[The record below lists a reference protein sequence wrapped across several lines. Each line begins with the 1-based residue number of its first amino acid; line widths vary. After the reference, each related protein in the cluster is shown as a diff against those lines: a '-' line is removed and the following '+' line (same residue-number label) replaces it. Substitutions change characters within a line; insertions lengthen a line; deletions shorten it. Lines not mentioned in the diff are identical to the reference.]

1 MKILE
6 GATEFSRESRGRS
19 MAFREIA
26 LEATYFSGNCL
37 SQPEKKRSVERLPV
51 ERIWRVETE

>member
-1 MKILE
+1 
-6 GATEFSRESRGRS
+6 

-37 SQPEKKRSVERLPV
+37 SQPEKKRFVEWLPV